1 MFSHVMLGADDIE
14 ASKTFYDACFKAL
27 GGREGSVDPKG
38 RVIYMHNGGIF
49 LITKPIDGGTTE
61 FFAQAADVIVTIE
74 DHVIKGGYGSIV
86 RDHLGDC
93 GITTPVVRIGW
104 PDQFIEHASSVG

>member
-1 MFSHVMLGADDIE
+1 MFSHVMLGAEDID

-49 LITKPIDGGTTE
+49 LLTSLRAAATDRPSASPRPARNRRMHGTQPGLP
-61 FFAQAADVIVTIE
+61 QAALRSKI
-74 DHVIKGGYGSIV
+74 
-86 RDHLGDC
+86 R
-93 GITTPVVRIGW
+93 R
-104 PDQFIEHASSVG
+104 ASAKARA